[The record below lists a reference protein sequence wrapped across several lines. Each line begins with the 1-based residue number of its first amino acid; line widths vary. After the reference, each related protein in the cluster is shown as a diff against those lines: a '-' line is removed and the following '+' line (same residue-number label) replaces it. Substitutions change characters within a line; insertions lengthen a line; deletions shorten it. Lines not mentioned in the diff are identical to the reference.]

1 MACLKVLVVSRPLA
15 LKYAQKWV
23 VANRPDKSQGFG
35 NGRAK
40 RVCQFM
46 GTFKLCCSFSSRV
59 GLEKKTQVLQPEEKK
74 TVAYHEAGHAVAG
87 WFLEH
92 ADPLLKVSWT
102 SGGKSFS
109 SPCVLPCTQNP
120 GLILGSIVV

>member
-1 MACLKVLVVSRPLA
+1 MFKSSGGLTSQLTNTHKSGLLLTDPTNLKALGMAGLSEFVSSWA
-15 LKYAQKWV
+15 LSNSAV
-23 VANRPDKSQGFG
+23 R
-35 NGRAK
+35 
-40 RVCQFM
+40 
-46 GTFKLCCSFSSRV
+46 FSSRA

-120 GLILGSIVV
+120 GLILCSIVV